1 MRMLSKDEWDN
12 APELR
17 RQVQERLINWGWHFY
32 GGRPNLG
39 YADHTNFAT
48 PPDKKPSRP
57 PKYLG
62 LEDAEEVEFIISSAA
77 QASLSNMRYAIILK
91 TEHVLAHLPQESKAK
106 IRGMSRSTYQRRCNE
121 AEWWFYRAALVFAEE
136 AREHVRANG

>member
-1 MRMLSKDEWDN
+1 MTPVSKETWDN
-12 APELR
+12 SPELR
-17 RQVQERLINWGWHFY
+17 EGVRERLINWGWHFF

-48 PPDKKPSRP
+48 PPDKRPSRP

-62 LEDAEEVEFIISSAA
+62 LEDAEEVEYIISSAS

-91 TEHVLAHLPQESKAK
+91 TEHVMAHLPQEVKAR
-106 IRGMSRSTYQRRCNE
+106 IRGMSRSTYQRRISE
-121 AEWWFYRAALVFAEE
+121 AEWWFYCLALVF
-136 AREHVRANG
+136 REPAAAKVRSA